1 MLRIELRPLG
11 LSTPEGQG
19 EDASD
24 QQNNAYG
31 RKKFFAMLGL
41 DTDLG
46 ISNLHTMV
54 LAVRYGHDESQQSKH
69 QQQDTDDA
77 KVLHAEAPVQ
87 GWNRIPVQAE

>member
-31 RKKFFAMLGL
+31 RRKFFAMLGL

-54 LAVRYGHDESQQSKH
+54 LAVRYGHDESKRLTNTPVREDLS
-69 QQQDTDDA
+69 
-77 KVLHAEAPVQ
+77 VL
-87 GWNRIPVQAE
+87 R

>member
-1 MLRIELRPLG
+1 MTGRLNSLVNWRPAQEK
-11 LSTPEGQG
+11 TDEGQG

-31 RKKFFAMLGL
+31 RRKFFAMLGL

-54 LAVRYGHDESQQSKH
+54 LAVRYGHDESKRLTNTPVREDLS
-69 QQQDTDDA
+69 
-77 KVLHAEAPVQ
+77 VL
-87 GWNRIPVQAE
+87 R